1 MLQNYLNN
9 HFKTIFKIFSEVKFA
24 LTAIFRIP
32 KVWTWFSSSQLDL
45 LAFSSLLAKL
55 KILFLWKSTK
65 PPGICQWLVGTMYF
79 LKLEKIKCTW

>member
-9 HFKTIFKIFSEVKFA
+9 HFKTIFIIFSQVKVA

-32 KVWTWFSSSQLDL
+32 KVWTWFSSSQLDVQ
-45 LAFSSLLAKL
+45 AFSSLLAKL

-65 PPGICQWLVGTMYF
+65 PSGICQWLVGTLYF
-79 LKLEKIKCTW
+79 LKL